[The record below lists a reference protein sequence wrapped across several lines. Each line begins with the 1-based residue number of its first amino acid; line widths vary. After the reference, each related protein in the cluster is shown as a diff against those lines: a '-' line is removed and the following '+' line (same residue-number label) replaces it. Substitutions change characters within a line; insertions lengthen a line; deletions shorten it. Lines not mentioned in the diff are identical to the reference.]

1 MKTWLKAQHSENED
15 HGKGSRDGKRVERER
30 GVNKRSVQWRQKRRT
45 RTKEKIRIRRESCL
59 CLSPQM
65 PADACS
71 VNIGRAPCG
80 STGKESG
87 CNVGDLGLMPVLGRS
102 PGSEPP

>member
-1 MKTWLKAQHSENED
+1 MRIQAFKILSAGGGRSREEKCT
-15 HGKGSRDGKRVERER
+15 GKEGGDSGEGSRDGKRMERER

-45 RTKEKIRIRRESCL
+45 RTKEKKTRIRRQYCL

-71 VNIGRAPCG
+71 VNIGRA
-80 STGKESG
+80 TI
-87 CNVGDLGLMPVLGRS
+87 RI
-102 PGSEPP
+102 

>member
-1 MKTWLKAQHSENED
+1 MLGEEGPERRKVQ
-15 HGKGSRDGKRVERER
+15 GRRVERAGRVAEMAREWKER

-45 RTKEKIRIRRESCL
+45 RMKEKIRVRRESCL

-71 VNIGRAPCG
+71 VNIGRA
-80 STGKESG
+80 TI
-87 CNVGDLGLMPVLGRS
+87 RI
-102 PGSEPP
+102 